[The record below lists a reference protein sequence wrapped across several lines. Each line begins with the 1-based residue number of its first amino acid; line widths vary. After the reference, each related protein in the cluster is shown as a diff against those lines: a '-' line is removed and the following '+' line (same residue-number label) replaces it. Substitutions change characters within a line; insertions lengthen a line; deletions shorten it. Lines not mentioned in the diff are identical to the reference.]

1 MPVDHA
7 AAETFIW
14 SAARLV
20 DRHRYTMLFA
30 EGAVEPVLAALAG
43 YRNLDGGFGHALEP
57 DLRCPQSQPA
67 ATLSAL
73 ETLHEAGRLDSD
85 MASGAGAWLAEVAAR
100 DGGIPSALPGFE
112 SYPHSPWWSADPGS
126 MLTFA
131 LAGVLHAGGVA
142 LQGGLAGEG
151 GATGDDWLDRATE
164 WCWRAIDDAN
174 RKPTG
179 YWLKFACAF
188 LDAVPDEDRARAALA
203 SLRPRIDP
211 ASFAPAAGTEGE
223 RLRPLDIS
231 PRPPSRSRE
240 LFSDAD
246 IEGHLDEVENGQ
258 QADGGWMF
266 DWLAWSPEQTSA
278 WRGIVTIRAL
288 TWLRDNGRSF

>member
-1 MPVDHA
+1 MPVDRA

-20 DRHRYTMLFA
+20 DRHRYMMLFA
-30 EGAVEPVLAALAG
+30 DGTAEPVLAALAG

-57 DLRCPQSQPA
+57 DLRCPESQPA

-73 ETLHEAGRLDSD
+73 ETLHEAGRLASD
-85 MASGAGAWLAEVAAR
+85 MASGARAWLAQIAAR

-112 SYPHSPWWSADPGS
+112 PYPHSPWWSAEPGS

-131 LAGVLHAGGVA
+131 LAGVLHAGGIA
-142 LQGGLAGEG
+142 
-151 GATGDDWLDRATE
+151 GDDWLDRATE
-164 WCWRAIDDAN
+164 WCWRAIDDTN

-203 SLRPRIDP
+203 SLRSRIDP

-231 PRPPSRSRE
+231 PRPGSRSRE
-240 LFSDAD
+240 LFSDAAID
-246 IEGHLDEVENGQ
+246 AHLDEVENEQ

-288 TWLRDNGRSF
+288 TWLRDNGGSIRPEA